1 MAKAT
6 KKAGKVETAWVAV
19 WIGEHH
25 LRLTS
30 GYWIMQTRRDL
41 LDVIR
46 RDAGIT
52 GAKNW
57 KPVRVEI
64 REAAK
69 GKVKHGK

>member
-1 MAKAT
+1 MKKAT
-6 KKAGKVETAWVAV
+6 NAGKVETAWVAV